1 MKEYLKNIIKLS
13 NHLDSMGLT
22 KEADFLDVIILKY
35 SEEYFQYKVKSG
47 DVLGTIAQNHG
58 VSVKDIQDANKMGD
72 STNII
77 AGKFINIPG
86 NYENQVVAATLL
98 GEVGTTSKSAMPAI
112 MKVIKNRADV
122 LGKSKY
128 EIVTDSSQFSYWN
141 GKNIYDTL
149 KGNMGRKHKLWE
161 DALKVASE
169 ETSLPDIGGATHYYA
184 LSMSNPPY
192 WAKSTAPCW
201 TETYRDSHHVF
212 GKDTSGRY
220 GSCDPNKP
228 KEE

>member
-112 MKVIKNRADV
+112 MKVIKI
-122 LGKSKY
+122 
-128 EIVTDSSQFSYWN
+128 EP
-141 GKNIYDTL
+141 
-149 KGNMGRKHKLWE
+149 M
-161 DALKVASE
+161 
-169 ETSLPDIGGATHYYA
+169 
-184 LSMSNPPY
+184 Y
-192 WAKSTAPCW
+192 WAKANT
-201 TETYRDSHHVF
+201 
-212 GKDTSGRY
+212 K
-220 GSCDPNKP
+220 
-228 KEE
+228 